1 MISTLARLF
10 ENCFELPVEALDWR
24 NQYTIGQ
31 FIGETHTAVDERA
44 RFRVVIDEIRSRR
57 KTENNDHGGSTAH
70 DGWK

>member
-10 ENCFELPVEALDWR
+10 ETCFELPVEALDWR
-24 NQYTIGQ
+24 NQHTIGQ

-57 KTENNDHGGSTAH
+57 KTEHNDHGGSTAH